1 LRFDFK
7 RLWYGWLLSNN
18 SQVTASYQPALL
30 AVPGKNSQL
39 LPDLIS
45 TLRKNRTMPEMRSV
59 RTHPA
64 MTACRVE
71 SRQRGN
77 GAIRLAAASLLF
89 LLAACGEAKTDH
101 AALANV
107 EAEQRAA
114 TENDGNIVCAR
125 QGSSDFAR
133 VCTVDREQVASGLIL
148 TVRHPD
154 GAFHRLLVTKD
165 GRGVIAADGAEKAVV
180 TVLDKDSIEVAL
192 GGDRYRLPATVHGKT
207 SPKS

>member
-1 LRFDFK
+1 MSTRI
-7 RLWYGWLLSNN
+7 S
-18 SQVTASYQPALL
+18 SAALL
-30 AVPGKNSQL
+30 L
-39 LPDLIS
+39 
-45 TLRKNRTMPEMRSV
+45 
-59 RTHPA
+59 
-64 MTACRVE
+64 
-71 SRQRGN
+71 
-77 GAIRLAAASLLF
+77 
-89 LLAACGEAKTDH
+89 LLAGCGEAKTDH
-101 AALANV
+101 ATLANV

-114 TENDGNIVCAR
+114 VESGDNIVCAH

-133 VCTVDREQVASGLIL
+133 VCTVEREQGADGLIL

-180 TVLDKDSIEVAL
+180 TVLNKDSIEVAL